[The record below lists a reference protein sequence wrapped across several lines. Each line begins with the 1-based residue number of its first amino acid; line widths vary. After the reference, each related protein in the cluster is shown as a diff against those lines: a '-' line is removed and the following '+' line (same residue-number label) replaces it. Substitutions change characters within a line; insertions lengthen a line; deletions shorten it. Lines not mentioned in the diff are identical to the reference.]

1 MATTYTDLY
10 NSIIDATENTDAEFA
25 ARIPT
30 FVDQTRMRLAR
41 DIDTYGMVTYTTVS
55 ASAGNPYINLPQD
68 ALILKAVTHISDG
81 SYSQLIL
88 RTDEFL
94 REYWPNRTSVG
105 SPKYY
110 ARWGFS
116 QLLVAPAPTSA
127 ALVEISYVQVPT
139 SIGPVGTSTNWLT
152 EYAPE
157 ALFYGCMHEACMFMK
172 NYDAAALWQN
182 KYQAAVASLRNE
194 ARRTRQDDNLNN
206 NSPAGGDN
214 TLQGGV

>member
-10 NSIIDATENTDAEFA
+10 NSIIDASENSDSEFA
-25 ARIPT
+25 ARISM

-55 ASAGNPYINLPQD
+55 ASSGDPYVSLPQD
-68 ALILKAVTHISDG
+68 ALILKNVTHINAG
-81 SYSQLIL
+81 SFRQLIL

-105 SPKYY
+105 TPKYY
-110 ARWGFS
+110 SRWGFNT
-116 QLLVAPAPTSA
+116 LLLAPAPTSA
-127 ALVEISYVQVPT
+127 TAIEVSYVQIPT
-139 SIGPVGTSTNWLT
+139 SIGSVGTSTNWLT

-172 NYDAAALWQN
+172 NYQAAGLWES
-182 KYQAAVASLRNE
+182 KYQDAVAKLRNE

>member
-10 NSIIDATENTDAEFA
+10 NSIIDATENADAEFA

-30 FVDQTRMRLAR
+30 FIDQTRMRLAR
-41 DIDTYGMVTYTTVS
+41 DIDTYGLVVYTTVTATS
-55 ASAGNPYINLPQD
+55 YLVSVPAD
-68 ALILKAVTHISDG
+68 ALVLKAVTYVSAG
-81 SYSQLIL
+81 RYSQLIM

-94 REYWPNRTSVG
+94 REYWPDRTSVG
-105 SPKYY
+105 TPKYY
-110 ARWGFS
+110 ARWGFGN
-116 QLLVAPAPTSA
+116 LLLAPAPTSA
-127 ALVEISYVQVPT
+127 TIEISYVQIPV
-139 SIGPVGTSTNWLT
+139 SIGSVGTSTNWLT

-172 NYDAAALWQN
+172 NYQAAGLWES
-182 KYQAAVASLRNE
+182 KYQDAVAKLRNE

-214 TLQGGV
+214 TLQGGI